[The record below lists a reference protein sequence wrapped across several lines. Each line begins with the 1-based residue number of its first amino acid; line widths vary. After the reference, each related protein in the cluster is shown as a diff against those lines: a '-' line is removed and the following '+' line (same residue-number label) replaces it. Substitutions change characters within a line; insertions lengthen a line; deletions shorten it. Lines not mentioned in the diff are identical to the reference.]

1 METSVWSAGTRLAR
15 AVCVTGLVTLAS
27 SCGAEF
33 DDETFDD
40 DTLRAKPSLCI
51 DEECVDGQQD
61 IVLDFYLNNAEF
73 RANAFK
79 PGTKIHM
86 SGREVLCFDS
96 PCSRPYAVARS
107 VNPDRLLAASFGNP
121 QPGSFSDLD
130 GPLAP
135 LSIAQGEDLCEPYDA
150 GCEDDTVYQRGAFR
164 VVSHDDAHPGEAQV
178 LDRNNGWAPGGFLVS
193 ARSYILGNASCQLS
207 LDRGSVS
214 IIRDA
219 CDADS
224 DCPEP
229 TSVDSC
235 GPSDSGFDF
244 FRARLLS
251 EEEGEPYG
259 AYDALCEVLSSTEIP
274 HNAYDRHQ
282 VALDCVYNVKPRV
295 YDW

>member
-1 METSVWSAGTRLAR
+1 MKVPVSNAGARLAR
-15 AVCVTGLVTLAS
+15 TVCVAGLAALAT
-27 SCGAEF
+27 SCGAEI
-33 DDETFDD
+33 DDEIFDED
-40 DTLRAKPSLCI
+40 PLRAKPLLCI
-51 DEECVDGQQD
+51 EDDCVDGQQD
-61 IVLDFYLNNAEF
+61 IVLEFYLNNAEF

-86 SGREVLCFDS
+86 SGREFLCFDS
-96 PCSRPYAVARS
+96 PCSTSYAVARS

-121 QPGSFSDLD
+121 QPNDFSNLD

-150 GCEDDTVYQRGAFR
+150 GCGDDSVYQRGAFR

-193 ARSYILGNASCQLS
+193 ARNYILSNASCQLN

-251 EEEGEPYG
+251 EEDGELFG
-259 AYDALCEVLSSTEIP
+259 AYDALCEVLSTTEVP
-274 HNAYDRHQ
+274 HNSFDRHQ
-282 VALDCVYNVKPRV
+282 VALDCVYNVEPMI
-295 YDW
+295 YY